1 MMNDLQPERVSLM
14 YLNLNNNELSYP
26 SIVKLEPIL
35 KFGHLLDLRLSQN
48 KFNDKSMEDLSIILH
63 KSKLQKIDLS

>member
-1 MMNDLQPERVSLM
+1 MLNIADNSIGNEGVSVMMNDLQPERVSLM

-35 KFGHLLDLRLSQN
+35 KFGHLLDLRLS
-48 KFNDKSMEDLSIILH
+48 
-63 KSKLQKIDLS
+63 